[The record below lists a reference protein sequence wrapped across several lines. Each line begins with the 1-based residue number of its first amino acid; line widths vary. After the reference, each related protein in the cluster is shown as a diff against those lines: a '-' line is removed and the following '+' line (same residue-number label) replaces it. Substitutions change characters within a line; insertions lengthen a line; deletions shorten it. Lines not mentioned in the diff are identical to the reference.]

1 MARTP
6 GTRSRRRLAH
16 VASIATA
23 TLLASAVV
31 AVPGAAA
38 APAAAAPPATPSA
51 AIGARPAAPVAAAA
65 ARPKLTVTPVVTGLD
80 IPWDVAFTPDRT
92 MLYTQ
97 RAGKLVARLPGGASR
112 TLFDQ
117 PANFWASGET
127 GLMGVVVDPDFASNR
142 TFYTCQGNK
151 IGNGTPDVRVVRWT
165 LNASS
170 SAATRVADIV
180 TGIGT
185 SSGRHGGCRLRF
197 DNSKTLYIGTGD
209 AAIGT
214 NPQDLTALNGK
225 VLRVNRDGSPAA
237 GNPFSSSKN
246 ANTRKIYSYGHRNV
260 QGLSV
265 RPGTNDMWS
274 VEQGTYRD
282 DEVNRPVA
290 GGNFGYDPVTTDGKP
305 GYNESVPMTDL
316 TKFPKAIPAVYSTGP
331 STLALSGGAW
341 ITGIAW
347 GSLNGGFVAAALKA
361 TSLREL
367 TISAAGKLQSAQTVP
382 ELDGKYGRLREAV
395 MGPDGALYVT
405 TANGGGKDQILRV
418 APVAAPPPP
427 PPPPVQKPGDPAC
440 RGSRADVNSPI
451 GAVRT
456 DTGLSAFAVFGDRSV
471 RTVTVGRSGFTDL
484 GGKVLYGPSAVSWDG
499 RRIDL
504 FAVGISHE
512 LYHKYRVGSTWSGW
526 ENLRGSATSAPAALT
541 TGPGVLNVYV
551 RSTDGALWVRHYDSG
566 RGWTLWARQA
576 GQLSGAP
583 GVLSGTRTLVGVRG
597 TDGFLY
603 QIGVDSLGRRRTV
616 FTSTGFAVCSPPAY
630 TSSGGNPILGYLRA
644 NTSADV
650 VVDGSATSLRGQ
662 ITGSIALVPGRT
674 AGGFAA
680 FARGIHGPLYFYDAQ
695 NGLPGVAWRSLGGQL
710 AP

>member
-1 MARTP
+1 MAAA
-6 GTRSRRRLAH
+6 L
-16 VASIATA
+16 VASA
-23 TLLASAVV
+23 LVPAS
-31 AVPGAAA
+31 GAA
-38 APAAAAPPATPSA
+38 
-51 AIGARPAAPVAAAA
+51 ARPAAATMAAAA
-65 ARPKLTVTPVVTGLD
+65 ALPELEVSPLVSGLD

-97 RAGKLVARLPGGASR
+97 RAGKLVARLPDGASR
-112 TLFDQ
+112 TLFNQ
-117 PANFWASGET
+117 PANFWAAGET
-127 GLMGVVVDPDFASNR
+127 GLMGVVVDPDFAGNR

-197 DNSKTLYIGTGD
+197 DNSKTLYVGTGD

-214 NPQDLTALNGK
+214 NPQSLTTLNGK

-237 GNPFSSSKN
+237 GNPFLGSKN

-260 QGLSV
+260 QGLAV

-290 GGNFGYDPVTTDGKP
+290 GGNYGYDPVP

-316 TKFPKAIPAVYSTGP
+316 AKFPKAIPAVYSTGP
-331 STLALSGGAW
+331 ATLALSGGAW
-341 ITGIAW
+341 ISGAAW
-347 GSLNGGFVAAALKA
+347 GSLNGAFVAAALKA
-361 TSLREL
+361 TSLRAL
-367 TISAAGKLQSAQTVP
+367 TISSGNQLQSDRSVP
-382 ELDGKYGRLREAV
+382 ELDGRYGRLREAV
-395 MGPDGALYVT
+395 QGPDGALYVT

-418 APVAAPPPP
+418 TPVAAPPPP
-427 PPPPVQKPGDPAC
+427 PPPPPPPAQQPGDPAC
-440 RGSRADVNSPI
+440 RGSRADVNSPV

-471 RTVTVGRSGFTDL
+471 RAKTVGQTGFTNL
-484 GGKVLYGPSAVSWDG
+484 GGQVLYGPSAVSWDG

-512 LYHKYRVGSTWSGW
+512 LYHKYRIGSTWSGW
-526 ENLRGSATSAPAALT
+526 ENLRGYATSAPAALT
-541 TGPGVLNVYV
+541 TGPGVLNVYI
-551 RSTDGALWVRHYDSG
+551 RSTDGALWVRHYDGS
-566 RGWTLWARQA
+566 RGWTLWERQA

-583 GVLSGTRTLVGVRG
+583 GVLSGSRPLVGVRG
-597 TDGFLY
+597 TDGMLY
-603 QIGVDSLGRRRTV
+603 QIGVDSLGRRSTV

-630 TSSGGNPILGYLRA
+630 TSSGGRPILGYLRA
-644 NTSADV
+644 NTSADIV
-650 VVDGSATSLRGQ
+650 IDGTPRSLRGQ

-680 FARGIHGPLYFYDAQ
+680 FVRGINGPLYFYDAQ
-695 NGLPGVAWRSLGGQL
+695 DGLPGTTWRSLGGQL

>member
-1 MARTP
+1 MPRTP
-6 GTRSRRRLAH
+6 GTRSLRRLASAAS
-16 VASIATA
+16 VAAA
-23 TLLASAVV
+23 LVASAVV

-38 APAAAAPPATPSA
+38 APTGAQTATSD
-51 AIGARPAAPVAAAA
+51 RPAEAAAA
-65 ARPKLTVTPVVTGLD
+65 ARPALTVTPVVTGLD

-97 RAGKLVARLPGGASR
+97 RAGKLVARLPDGASR
-112 TLFDQ
+112 TLFNQ

-142 TFYTCQGNK
+142 TFYTCEGNK

-165 LNASS
+165 LNSSS

-197 DNSKTLYIGTGD
+197 DNSKTLYVGTGD

-214 NPQDLTALNGK
+214 NPQDLTTLNGK

-237 GNPFSSSKN
+237 GNPFLGSKN
-246 ANTRKIYSYGHRNV
+246 ANTREIYSYGHRNV

-265 RPGTNDMWS
+265 RPGTNDMWL

-290 GGNFGYDPVTTDGKP
+290 GANYGYDPVPTDGKP

-341 ITGIAW
+341 ISGAAW
-347 GSLNGGFVAAALKA
+347 GSLNGAFVAAALKA
-361 TSLREL
+361 TSLRAL
-367 TISAAGKLQSAQTVP
+367 TISATDKLVSTQTVP

-427 PPPPVQKPGDPAC
+427 PPPPAQKPGDPAC
-440 RGSRADVNSPI
+440 RGSRADANSPI

-456 DTGLSAFAVFGDRSV
+456 DTGLSAFAVFADRSV
-471 RTVTVGRSGFTDL
+471 RTTTVGRSGFTDL

-512 LYHKYRVGSTWSGW
+512 LYHKYRIGSTWSGW
-526 ENLRGSATSAPAALT
+526 ENLRGYATSAPAALT
-541 TGPGVLNVYV
+541 TGPGVLNVYL
-551 RSTDGALWVRHYDSG
+551 RSTDGALWVRHYDG
-566 RGWTLWARQA
+566 ARGWTLWQRQA

-583 GVLSGTRTLVGVRG
+583 GVLSGSRPLVGVRG
-597 TDGFLY
+597 TDGMLY
-603 QIGVDSLGRRRTV
+603 QIGVDSLGRRRTL
-616 FTSTGFAVCSPPAY
+616 FDSAGFAVCSPPAY

-650 VVDGSATSLRGQ
+650 VVNGTPTSLGGQ
-662 ITGSIALVPGRT
+662 ITGAIALVPGRT
-674 AGGFAA
+674 AGGFVA

-695 NGLPGVAWRSLGGQL
+695 DGLPGVTWRSLGGQL